1 MPKPRCSYQLHI
13 QLQDIKPAIWR
24 RIVVA
29 DHTNLEQLHR
39 IIQVTMG
46 WENAHLYAF
55 EIAGQRYGMPD
66 PDWPDDRTMDA
77 RRYTVGQLLQ
87 GQAIAMRYTYDF
99 GDDWQHRI
107 KLEACEPAGAQQL
120 EALPQCLAGR
130 NACPPEDCGGPFG
143 YQDLVCNIDN
153 AKQSKRAAA
162 LTWEHADFDAKH
174 FDLATAQSQ
183 LQALRPML
191 QKKAPLPQQEEAL
204 AV

>member
-1 MPKPRCSYQLHI
+1 MPKPRCSYQLHV
-13 QLQDIKPAIWR
+13 QLQDIKPAVWR
-24 RIVVA
+24 RILVA
-29 DHTNLEQLHR
+29 DNTNLEQLHR
-39 IIQVTMG
+39 IIQITMG

-87 GQAIAMRYTYDF
+87 GQAIAIRYTYDF

-107 KLEACEPAGAQQL
+107 KLEACEPASAQEL

-143 YQDLVCNIDN
+143 YQDLVCDIAN
-153 AKQSKRAAA
+153 AKQFPASPI
-162 LTWEHADFDAKH
+162 LSHYPDFDPKH
-174 FDLATAQSQ
+174 FDLDAAQSMVQ
-183 LQALRPML
+183 SLR
-191 QKKAPLPQQEEAL
+191 QQFHKKVQMQVQEEAV
-204 AV
+204 AA